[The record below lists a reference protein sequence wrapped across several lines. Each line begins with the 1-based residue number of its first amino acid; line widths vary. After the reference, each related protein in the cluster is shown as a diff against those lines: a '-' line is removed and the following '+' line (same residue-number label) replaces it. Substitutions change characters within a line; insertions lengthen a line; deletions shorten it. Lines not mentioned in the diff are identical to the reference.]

1 VITGVLIV
9 AEAGVGLTRARVSRQ
24 FVCSPSKPEVVLMSL
39 ALPAPTMPLVLADV
53 WSRTRA
59 ADVVTVVSAA
69 ALTTAAAQIALPVP
83 GSPVPVTGQTLAV
96 LLTGAALG
104 PLRGALGQLLY
115 LVAALVGLPVL
126 AQGAGG
132 VHAVFGA
139 TGGYLLGFVVAAV
152 LVGRLAKGGWS
163 RTPVRVLTSYAVG
176 SVVIYAF
183 GVTVLA
189 FVSGQGMAWALQK
202 GLVPFLIGDVLK
214 ALLAA
219 GLLPLA
225 WAAVRR
231 INGPS
236 DDAASGGSPAR
247 P

>member
-1 VITGVLIV
+1 
-9 AEAGVGLTRARVSRQ
+9 
-24 FVCSPSKPEVVLMSL
+24 MSL
-39 ALPAPTMPLVLADV
+39 ALPTPIPLVLADL
-53 WSRTRA
+53 WSRTRL

-69 ALTTAAAQIALPVP
+69 ALTTVSAQIAIPVP

-96 LLTGAALG
+96 LLTAAALG

-115 LVAALVGLPVL
+115 VLAALAGLPVL
-126 AQGAGG
+126 AHHMGGAQ
-132 VHAVFGA
+132 AVFGV
-139 TGGYLLGFVVAAV
+139 TGGYLLGFIVAGY

-163 RTPVRVLTSYAVG
+163 RTPVRVFASYAVG
-176 SVVIYAF
+176 SLVIYAF

-189 FVSGQGMAWALQK
+189 RVTGQDMAWAFQK
-202 GLVPFLIGDVLK
+202 GVLPYLMGDALK

-231 INGPS
+231 IS
-236 DDAASGGSPAR
+236 SAKS
-247 P
+247 

>member
-1 VITGVLIV
+1 
-9 AEAGVGLTRARVSRQ
+9 
-24 FVCSPSKPEVVLMSL
+24 MSL
-39 ALPAPTMPLVLADV
+39 ALPAPTLPLVLADV
-53 WSRTRA
+53 WSRTRV

-96 LLTGAALG
+96 LLTAAALG
-104 PLRGALGQLLY
+104 PVRGALGQMLY
-115 LVAALVGLPVL
+115 LVAAFVGLPVL
-126 AQGAGG
+126 AQGASGA
-132 VHAVFGA
+132 HAVFGA
-139 TGGYLLGFVVAAV
+139 TGGYLLGFVVAAA

-163 RTPVRVLTSYAVG
+163 RTPVRVLASYAVG

-202 GLVPFLIGDVLK
+202 GVVPFLVGDVLK

-225 WAAVRR
+225 WAAVRK
-231 INGPS
+231 I
-236 DDAASGGSPAR
+236 SGSKGDEKSGSATPAR
-247 P
+247 

>member
-1 VITGVLIV
+1 
-9 AEAGVGLTRARVSRQ
+9 
-24 FVCSPSKPEVVLMSL
+24 MSL
-39 ALPAPTMPLVLADV
+39 ALPTPMPLVLADL

-59 ADVVTVVSAA
+59 ADAVTVVSAA
-69 ALTTAAAQIALPVP
+69 AFTTVCAQIAIPVP

-96 LLTGAALG
+96 LLTAAALG

-115 LVAALVGLPVL
+115 VLAALVGLPVL

-132 VHAVFGA
+132 AQAVFGA
-139 TGGYLLGFVVAAV
+139 TAGYLLGFIVAGY

-163 RTPVRVLTSYAVG
+163 RTPVRVFASYALG
-176 SVVIYAF
+176 TLVIYAF
-183 GVTVLA
+183 GATVLA
-189 FVSGQGMAWALQK
+189 FVSGHDLVWSFQK
-202 GLVPFLIGDVLK
+202 GVLPFLFGDAMK

-231 INGPS
+231 LS
-236 DDAASGGSPAR
+236 SSKS
-247 P
+247 

>member
-1 VITGVLIV
+1 MSTPDPV
-9 AEAGVGLTRARVSRQ
+9 RFR
-24 FVCSPSKPEVVLMSL
+24 PNPEVVLMSL
-39 ALPAPTMPLVLADV
+39 ALPTPKPLVLADL

-69 ALTTAAAQIALPVP
+69 ALTAGSAQIAFPVP

-96 LLTGAALG
+96 LLTAAALG

-115 LVAALVGLPVL
+115 VMAALVGLPVL

-132 VHAVFGA
+132 ADAVFGA
-139 TGGYLLGFVVAAV
+139 TAGYLLGFIAAGY

-163 RTPVRVLTSYAVG
+163 RTPVRVFASYAAG
-176 SVVIYAF
+176 TVVIYAF
-183 GVTVLA
+183 GATLLSLVAGQDLA
-189 FVSGQGMAWALQK
+189 WSFQK
-202 GLVPFLIGDVLK
+202 GVAPFLVGDALK

-231 INGPS
+231 LT
-236 DDAASGGSPAR
+236 GSKA
-247 P
+247 